1 MKAVIIK
8 KEGEDPRK
16 NTKGGVYNRAV
27 KRNKK
32 TGELEQSGD
41 LSSDDLMAQANATK
55 QEAKPNDRTFD
66 GTAAPRVGGGTVM
79 KQGLPSGGSKKQIKA
94 AKVRVKRSSASP
106 AAKASARRLY
116 R

>member
-1 MKAVIIK
+1 M
-8 KEGEDPRK
+8 KEGPGDKKPKNIGGFHKRAIRRDAKGNLQEGGTVSSTEMYASDNARK
-16 NTKGGVYNRAV
+16 A
-27 KRNKK
+27 
-32 TGELEQSGD
+32 
-41 LSSDDLMAQANATK
+41 
-55 QEAKPNDRTFD
+55 EAKQADSTYS